1 MNKNISPLKKSPI
14 IFVLGATI
22 ILSLFLGLLLS
33 QAKLFSPKIRFYTF
47 IKKANGLNVRP
58 HLYFKGIEIGRVTG
72 FSLTNDNKIK
82 VQFYIL
88 NKFIK
93 QISKNT
99 ILMLEENILTG
110 DIDKFIVATE
120 FDITK
125 SSIKDSKF
133 IPWEDSPEGE
143 KIKKNYKL
151 DYSGNQIGLVLNQI
165 SRMMENVDQNGLT
178 QELKSIVINTNGILK
193 DLNNNKIPTK
203 AGNSILELQKL
214 IISSRQLVDNYKNPR
229 GIILKM
235 TDPSLRR
242 VFRTIE
248 KSLFHLKEILEKV
261 HENKNEIGPLLE
273 NLNIVLKEVKS
284 LTKKLNRMPIL
295 DSKKRKEE
303 MLNFEIDN

>member
-1 MNKNISPLKKSPI
+1 MNEKLSPLKKSPI

-33 QAKLFSPKIRFYTF
+33 QAKVFYPKLRFHTF
-47 IKKANGLNVRP
+47 IKKANGLNIRP

-72 FSLTNDNKIK
+72 FSLTSDNKIK
-82 VQFYIL
+82 VNFYIL
-88 NKFIK
+88 KNFIK

-99 ILMLEENILTG
+99 VLMLEENILTG

-125 SSIKDSKF
+125 SSIAESKF
-133 IPWEDSPEGE
+133 IPWEDSTEGV
-143 KIKKNYKL
+143 KIRQNYNL
-151 DYSGNQIGLVLNQI
+151 DYSGNQLGLVLNQL
-165 SRMMENVDQNGLT
+165 SRMMHKLDKNGLT
-178 QELKSIVINTNGILK
+178 KELKSIVINTNGILK
-193 DLNNNKIPTK
+193 DLNENKIATK
-203 AGNSILELQKL
+203 TGNSILELKKL
-214 IISSRQLVDNYKNPR
+214 IISSKQLVDNYKNPR

-235 TDPSLRR
+235 TDPNLRR
-242 VFRTIE
+242 VFRTVE

-284 LTKKLNRMPIL
+284 LSKKINRMPIL
-295 DSKKRKEE
+295 DSTKRKEE
-303 MLNFEIDN
+303 VLNFEIDN